1 MFALVDVIMHEVDKN
16 SIYTD
21 YHRKTTRAL
30 CGPFSYALVSTCKTG
45 MLHERRKKGL
55 GNRWGKCPFASLI
68 SPCCH
73 HTSIRAL
80 CSHFFANLNIC
91 NNFNLL

>member
-45 MLHERRKKGL
+45 MLHERRKKERARKQMGKMSFRVPDLSLLPPHLHL
-55 GNRWGKCPFASLI
+55 G
-68 SPCCH
+68 
-73 HTSIRAL
+73 AL
-80 CSHFFANLNIC
+80 LT
-91 NNFNLL
+91 LLR